1 MREDEPQPEQGG
13 TGDAEVGGDVGGAV
27 EEGAGLGKVVKYCVV
42 EGEEE
47 DGGGGDVVAH
57 SRDPL
62 KLLHCSFDMLSSHMH
77 TAPAP

>member
-13 TGDAEVGGDVGGAV
+13 TGDAEVGGDV
-27 EEGAGLGKVVKYCVV
+27 
-42 EGEEE
+42 E